1 MFLLNSSK
9 KDIEIACKLIKSGKL
24 VAFPTE
30 TVYGIGCIFDNK
42 KSYQKLNNLK
52 IRKLKKKSHRKFYTI
67 MLPDVKSIENYAII
81 NKKIRKFL
89 KIILPGP
96 VTVILLAKKNK
107 IPKHIRNKTIGIR
120 VPDFSTTLKFLKKI
134 SKPILAPSLNRE
146 GLKPMTLIK
155 KIQKEFLNE
164 ISGIIITK
172 KKIDNFP
179 STIISLCDN
188 KIKILRKGKI
198 SFSFLKRIFNSIK

>member
-30 TVYGIGCIFDNK
+30 TVYGIGCIFDNE

-81 NKKIRKFL
+81 NKKIKKFL

>member
-1 MFLLNSSK
+1 MLLLNSSK